1 MDAVVNLILQ
11 GSDTLDAPA
20 LVRLVAMV
28 ISLEMFAVICGFLG
42 GLRK

>member
-1 MDAVVNLILQ
+1 MDAIVDLILQ

-20 LVRLVAMV
+20 LVRLVVMV
-28 ISLEMFAVICGFLG
+28 MALEMFAVISGFLG